1 MSITISSTETAD
13 QIAAAQIAAS
23 EPVEASEVPAEAKA
37 PEADEVKAAKG
48 EAEKPEEDKIEEGKD
63 DTEVDEDKAVEAGEA
78 NKSSGRT
85 RNRVQKLRARTE
97 ALEQELIELRAKM
110 AQPKEVEKEHVAD
123 TSGRPNPDNFETEED
138 YQDALAEWRVDQKL
152 AAREQKAKS
161 EKLTSEFQ
169 ERLQTHRQKTAE
181 FAKQHAD
188 FEEVIEAVSD
198 IELSPV
204 IQSAILENG
213 PEFMY
218 ELAKN
223 PEELEKIN
231 ELSAFEAARALGR
244 IEERIAARAVKPK
257 EEKKIQTKA
266 PQPISTTR
274 SGAGT
279 ASYKSIYDEGLSF
292 AEYEKLRS
300 AQLKEAR

>member
-23 EPVEASEVPAEAKA
+23 EPVKDSEVPAEAKA
-37 PEADEVKAAKG
+37 PEADEAKATKG

-97 ALEQELIELRAKM
+97 ALEQEIIELRAKM

-181 FAKQHAD
+181 FAKQHSD